1 MLKTNV
7 TVSMMTARKSAND
20 IKAALWLGADDY
32 IIKPFQPSEVL
43 GRIDKL
49 ANRLFDKRE

>member
-1 MLKTNV
+1 
-7 TVSMMTARKSAND
+7 MMTARKSAND